1 MDMIGNDFAGAGASL
16 TLLTVY
22 HVFLRLKLRANPLYT
37 I

>member
-16 TLLTVY
+16 PLLIAY
-22 HVFLRLKLRANPLYT
+22 RVFLRLTLRANPLYT